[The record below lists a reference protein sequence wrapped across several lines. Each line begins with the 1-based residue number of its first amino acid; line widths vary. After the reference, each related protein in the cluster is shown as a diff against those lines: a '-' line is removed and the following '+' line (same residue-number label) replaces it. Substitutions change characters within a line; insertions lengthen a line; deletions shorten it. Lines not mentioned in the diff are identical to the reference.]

1 MKTTRGHAMG
11 NIAAKTT
18 KLVATVGRSFDFE
31 GSEDDGSEAEDN
43 DLGYYGDWSEEA
55 AESESSVKAVRVSGT
70 LCAAWPSL
78 RDDPLAMDE
87 VLARCLVLMETNE
100 WIGLFNTP
108 LGWQTTRGK
117 LWAGLNHPT
126 KAGSIAQVVEEIVSL
141 LLAMGLDILSYPS
154 EFNLR
159 KWSAAEAGA
168 ELRECKM
175 KFRVLFGM
183 KTIIN
188 GRHSVTRA
196 TVQTKCPLT
205 LPLPALPAKVQYSE
219 RVFANSV
226 FSECNRVARKWLY
239 VATWL
244 HGGFSNVGVRHTNGH
259 TLQTT
264 SLYAFRLPIGR

>member
-159 KWSAAEAGA
+159 KWSATEAGA
-168 ELRECKM
+168 ELRESMVQGEECAC
-175 KFRVLFGM
+175 V
-183 KTIIN
+183 IN
-188 GRHSVTRA
+188 
-196 TVQTKCPLT
+196 
-205 LPLPALPAKVQYSE
+205 E
-219 RVFANSV
+219 RVELHQNNATSTEATEEERKKAAAKRKKQNQVIVRAND
-226 FSECNRVARKWLY
+226 
-239 VATWL
+239 
-244 HGGFSNVGVRHTNGH
+244 
-259 TLQTT
+259 
-264 SLYAFRLPIGR
+264 